1 MFMSFYKRKEFLSI
15 SFAEYLKEDFS
26 LFLNLNIN
34 TLLKVKE

>member
-26 LFLNLNIN
+26 LFLKYLHPI
-34 TLLKVKE
+34 KG